1 MEGIMEGKIPFIIST
16 KVRKQ
21 EQINVTRK
29 VQKIMWGKF

>member
-1 MEGIMEGKIPFIIST
+1 MEGKIPFIIST

-29 VQKIMWGKF
+29 VQKIM